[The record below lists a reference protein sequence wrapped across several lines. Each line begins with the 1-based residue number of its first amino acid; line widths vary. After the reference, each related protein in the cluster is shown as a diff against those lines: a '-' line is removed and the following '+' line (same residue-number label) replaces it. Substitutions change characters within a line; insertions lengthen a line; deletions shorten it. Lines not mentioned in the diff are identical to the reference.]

1 VWFLTVSQNFNL
13 MIIIFFILSLICL
26 INSIIYWFYKKRGYS
41 LTIYSICLILNFILT
56 LGFFVCN
63 LYFFIKTNPADIFI
77 KFNDIVGFIFVFNIS
92 VICLGISII
101 IFLLSLLKSSKFI
114 LDLNFPSFIQA
125 KQGNIKIGRVVRQK
139 GLKYFYH
146 LSIKDLEKH
155 VFVCGS
161 TGTGK
166 SNFLQYFLI
175 NFKKNFNVPF
185 FLVEF
190 KGEYHFLQ
198 KMIEDLVVLWPGENF
213 SINIFDPDGVDPLI
227 HAERIF
233 DIFKSGKFLDESSE
247 YSPQMEKVLIE
258 ILSITCED
266 KKYQSWQGFERCC
279 QIYLDENQ
287 KSIPMLKQTL
297 ISVNNRVRRFSQ
309 GPLKALFE
317 PNDNISLNFLFRM
330 NVILDLSSIIR
341 LGGEKEDALFFL
353 NMILKYL
360 WDKNLAKGASDYEGI
375 KHLTIIED
383 AQYFAPQGLIKKSKL
398 TSYLEDIA
406 LLQRGTG
413 ECLITLAT
421 RPDISKEI
429 LANNGIVLTFKNHI
443 EKEIMCELLNL
454 DIEKKNYL
462 SALDEGTCIIRVNS
476 LKDPFIL
483 HIPLIK
489 RENLTV
495 FEIKKENQQAIKKIK
510 NAFLNEVNENQDN
523 KLNEENLNYFGKIL
537 SKLKSAIDILQ
548 KLIKKKTHKKIK
560 NVNKNSRIF
569 KTTDIKD
576 SKALEGFKE
585 LIIKLYESEEKKKF
599 LDTRN
604 LLHNNDNYNRH
615 RWKTKCG

>member
-1 VWFLTVSQNFNL
+1 MT
-13 MIIIFFILSLICL
+13 IIFFIMSLICL
-26 INSIIYWFYKKRGYS
+26 MNSIIYWFYKKRGYS
-41 LTIYSICLILNFILT
+41 LRIYTICLISNFTLT
-56 LGFFVCN
+56 LGFFIYD
-63 LYFFIKTNPADIFI
+63 LFFFIQTSPIDILI
-77 KFNDIVGFIFVFNIS
+77 KFNDIIGFIFLFNIS
-92 VICLGISII
+92 VIWLGISII
-101 IFLLSLLKSSKFI
+101 IFILSLLKSSKFI
-114 LDLNFPSFIQA
+114 LNLEPPSYIEA
-125 KQGNIKIGRVVRQK
+125 KEGNVKIGRVIRKK
-139 GLKYFYH
+139 GSKYFYH
-146 LSIKDLEKH
+146 LSLKDLEKH
-155 VFVCGS
+155 LFVCGS

-175 NFKKNFNVPF
+175 NFKNIFKIPF

-190 KGEYHFLQ
+190 KGEYHFMQ
-198 KMIEDLVVLWPGENF
+198 KMIEDLIVLWPGENF

-227 HAERIF
+227 HSERIF
-233 DIFKSGKFLDESSE
+233 DIFKSGKFLDENSE

-258 ILSITCED
+258 ILAKTCAD
-266 KKYQSWQGFERCC
+266 KKYQSWEGFEKCC
-279 QIYLDENQ
+279 KIYLDDNQ

-297 ISVNNRVRRFSQ
+297 ISVNNRIRRFSQ

-317 PNDNISLNFLFRM
+317 PNDKITLDYLFKM

-360 WDKNLAKGASDYEGI
+360 WDKNLAKGALDYEGI

-429 LANNGIVLTFKNHI
+429 LANNGVVLTFKNHI

-454 DIEKKNYL
+454 DIEKRNYL
-462 SALDEGTCIIRVNS
+462 SALEEGQCIIRVNS

-489 RENLTV
+489 REPLTV
-495 FEIKKENQQAIKKIK
+495 FEIIKKNEQVLRKIKRSFLSSENQVHKVK
-510 NAFLNEVNENQDN
+510 E
-523 KLNEENLNYFGKIL
+523 GKI
-537 SKLKSAIDILQ
+537 SKFRNALIKLMSVIEILQ
-548 KLIKKKTHKKIK
+548 KLMKKNKNEIIKKSSFISSKCYEIDKIA
-560 NVNKNSRIF
+560 
-569 KTTDIKD
+569 DLKD
-576 SKALEGFKE
+576 SVGLEGFKE
-585 LIIKLYESEEKKKF
+585 LIIKLYESEEKNKF
-599 LDTRN
+599 LDTRD
-604 LLHNNDNYNRH
+604 LSHNNDDYNRH
-615 RWKTKCG
+615 NWKTKCG